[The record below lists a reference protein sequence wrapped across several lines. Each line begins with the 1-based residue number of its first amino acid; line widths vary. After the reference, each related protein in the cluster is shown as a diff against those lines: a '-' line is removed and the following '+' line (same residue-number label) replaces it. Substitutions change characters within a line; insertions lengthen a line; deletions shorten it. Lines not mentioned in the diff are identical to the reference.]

1 MPFSGEYY
9 CKVFNT
15 KGTDLTRAVVN
26 VDGMF
31 SIKIFIIFSC
41 LKIKYLYFIAYTYVP
56 DSEFSEVHSEDE
68 SNIILEE
75 DESEQIEKGGPT
87 LLERLEP
94 ITSVRD
100 GEKIV

>member
-1 MPFSGEYY
+1 M
-9 CKVFNT
+9 

-26 VDGMF
+26 VDGEVL
-31 SIKIFIIFSC
+31 S
-41 LKIKYLYFIAYTYVP
+41 LKYNVWDNLQERYAYICTFVAYTYVP

-68 SNIILEE
+68 SNVILEE
-75 DESEQIEKGGPT
+75 DESEHVEEGGPQ
-87 LLERLEP
+87 LVEKLEP